1 MAVPPPEMVVLV
13 DEEGRDVGTAA
24 KLAAHRSPGQLH
36 RAFSV
41 FVFTSAGQLLLQ
53 RRAAGKYHFAG
64 RWSNTCCGHPRP
76 GETVVAAAGRRL
88 HEELGITCEL
98 EEVGT
103 IRYQAGDDTSGLVE
117 DELDHLLV
125 GVSDLRA
132 APDPE
137 EVDGVRAVTL
147 GELAAGLRDD
157 PGAYTP
163 WLAAAVR
170 LVARRRPP
178 A

>member
-1 MAVPPPEMVVLV
+1 MAVSPPDVVVLV
-13 DEEGRDVGTAA
+13 DEEGRDAGTAG
-24 KLAAHRSPGQLH
+24 KLAAHCWPGQLH

-41 FVFTSAGQLLLQ
+41 FVFTSAGKLLLQ

-88 HEELGITCEL
+88 HEELRITCEL
-98 EEVGT
+98 KEVGT
-103 IRYQAGDDTSGLVE
+103 LRYQAGDAASGLVE

-125 GVSDLRA
+125 GVSDLWP
-132 APDPE
+132 APDPD
-137 EVDGVRAVTL
+137 EVDGIRAVTL

-163 WLAAAVR
+163 WLAEAVR
-170 LVARRRPP
+170 LVAGRRHP